1 MCLLNRVILPALM
14 KHIKGVKENDE
25 RAFQCVYEIYYKQIF
40 GFVRDRT
47 KSNYIAE
54 EVTQLTFIK
63 LWKQREILQEDVT
76 IQVQLFGMARQV
88 MVDVLRKE
96 AVRFKHEGALAI
108 TPFTDCLIA
117 AIESKELLR
126 IIDED
131 VQTMPRLRRLVFD
144 LSRNRGLSH
153 KEIATLV
160 SITPKAVEYHM
171 GKALKQ
177 LKQHLYTIML

>member
-1 MCLLNRVILPALM
+1 MVCKASNFATLM
-14 KHIKGVKENDE
+14 KHIRAIKEHDE
-25 RAFQCVYEIYYKQIF
+25 RAFQCVYEDYHPQIY
-40 GFVRDRT
+40 GFVRERT

-63 LWKQREILQEDVT
+63 LWKQRDLLHEGLS
-76 IQVQLFGMARQV
+76 IQIQLFGMARQV

-96 AVRFKHEGALAI
+96 ATRFKYEGASAA

-126 IIDED
+126 IIEED

-144 LSRNRGLSH
+144 LSRNRGLSN
-153 KEIATLV
+153 KQIAELID
-160 SITPKAVEYHM
+160 ITPKAVEYHM
-171 GKALKQ
+171 GRALQQ
-177 LKQHLYTIML
+177 LKQHLYSIML